1 MTDTAENAE
10 NGSVPDEVVT
20 DRATERRTARVA
32 RRLRGFVARHGAGTE
47 GQISYLGERGYRLV
61 LVGQDGTLGD
71 QVAPGRDIL
80 AGAAERAGVT
90 LRDSFDGELAA
101 RVRTGPYEWSRMAGL
116 GIGGASEAN
125 GQTAAG
131 SSTKAA

>member
-1 MTDTAENAE
+1 MT
-10 NGSVPDEVVT
+10 
-20 DRATERRTARVA
+20 

-61 LVGQDGTLGD
+61 LVGEDGTLGD

-80 AGAAERAGVT
+80 ARAAERAGVT

-116 GIGGASEAN
+116 GIGGAAEGGGAN
-125 GQTAAG
+125 GPTTAG
-131 SSTKAA
+131 SSAKAA